1 MQKLLIITGVAG
13 ALLLAGC
20 TDAASS
26 KREAGNWVNEV
37 ELIKLDV
44 PGMPPEMKDG
54 MTQMMASAANTNFC
68 LTPEEAAKSDLD
80 SLLDSSG
87 GGGGQCTWTKKDVNG
102 ANVDVVGSCLQNGQ
116 KADLAMK
123 GTLESKRSDITIT
136 TKAQLPDG
144 KQMEMVMRVKSKHT
158 GACTAESKPPVPA
171 AG

>member
-1 MQKLLIITGVAG
+1 MQKLLMMTGVAG

-37 ELIKLDV
+37 ELVKLDV
-44 PGMPPEMKDG
+44 PGMPAEMKDG
-54 MTQMMASAANTNFC
+54 MTQMMASAANSNFC
-68 LTPEEAAKSDLD
+68 LTPEEAEKSDLD
-80 SLLDSSG
+80 SLLNSSG
-87 GGGGQCTWTKKDVNG
+87 GGGECTWTKKDVNG
-102 ANVDVVGSCLQNGQ
+102 ANVDVVGSCTQGGQ

-158 GACTAESKPPVPA
+158 GACTAEAAPATPA